1 MRGFQFAFDSRVRFL
16 PATHYMPL
24 RQMLLFSRLDAF
36 MRRAMPMEKDL
47 LIAAGSYDEL
57 KSPNKK

>member
-16 PATHYMPL
+16 PATHYMPM

-36 MRRAMPMEKDL
+36 MRRTMPMEKNL
-47 LIAAGSYDEL
+47 LVAAGSYDQL
-57 KSPNKK
+57 QNLNQK

>member
-1 MRGFQFAFDSRVRFL
+1 M
-16 PATHYMPL
+16 H
-24 RQMLLFSRLDAF
+24 QMLLFSRLDAL

-57 KSPNKK
+57 KSHNKK